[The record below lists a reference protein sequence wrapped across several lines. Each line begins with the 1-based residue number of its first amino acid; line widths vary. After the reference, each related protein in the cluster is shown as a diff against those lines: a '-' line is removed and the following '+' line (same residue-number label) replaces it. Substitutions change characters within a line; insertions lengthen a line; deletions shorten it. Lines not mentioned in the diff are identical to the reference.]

1 MSHPGTAPH
10 TLQPPSDAYSAVN
23 SPSDEMD
30 KRTPFF
36 NPELSDKEVETEL
49 CNHPLFKDIGFYVNF
64 PLRSKLH
71 RLILEDQDD
80 SDVKVPQDIT
90 GVSNH

>member
-10 TLQPPSDAYSAVN
+10 TLRLPPDANLAVDLTFEADN
-23 SPSDEMD
+23 
-30 KRTPFF
+30 RTPFF